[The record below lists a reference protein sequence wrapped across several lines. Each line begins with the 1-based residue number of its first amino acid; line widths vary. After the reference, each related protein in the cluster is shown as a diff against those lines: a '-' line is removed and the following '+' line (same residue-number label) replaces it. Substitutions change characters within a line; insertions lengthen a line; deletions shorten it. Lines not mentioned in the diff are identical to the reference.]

1 MSQKSS
7 MFKTAITASPLTGG
21 LAEDCFGERIEC
33 ANFRSDV
40 SLAATARVLF
50 DKRLADKEK
59 IRITLTPLYYNDG
72 FPAAQIKDAAMNL
85 KCGDLKIFS
94 VSTKTADLGKWIPAA
109 KDALKDSGLYELE
122 AIEKWFAA
130 TPTTALVYT
139 DKPYDPKIPR
149 SPVDNSKTIV
159 IVENMILSRWHL
171 IGALLP
177 RFLGKWFNEKPRT
190 ADETTMLQGFMAE
203 SPDILNAAFEK
214 YAQEYD
220 FRGMAIRSKL
230 KDFEVK
236 FAKVRAKTLEEQC
249 RNLDNEISDYSRR
262 IGEGLRKK
270 EDILAMLFGYQT
282 QSAKD
287 IEPLTMNYFLANKNL
302 YLQEAN
308 QDYLEF
314 YDTAWFTN
322 WDPDKADATFGRGH
336 CSNWLS
342 HNKKFG
348 ISDEDAML
356 LYKALFL
363 EETVKVKLWSHI
375 KLFLRGDDPMCIY
388 GGSSCLSDIHNALPN
403 PHHQY
408 NSCGGGNRSYVAQC
422 IIDRDIV
429 GALEQCISATAG
441 INLTEHA
448 SYQYFCRDLF
458 DPAFG
463 EVVYINELGEFKTA
477 KDAIEWL
484 KEKQNGKKQEAE
496 KEAKEATE

>member
-7 MFKTAITASPLTGG
+7 MFKTAITASPLTGD

-214 YAQEYD
+214 YAQ
-220 FRGMAIRSKL
+220 
-230 KDFEVK
+230 
-236 FAKVRAKTLEEQC
+236 
-249 RNLDNEISDYSRR
+249 
-262 IGEGLRKK
+262 
-270 EDILAMLFGYQT
+270 
-282 QSAKD
+282 
-287 IEPLTMNYFLANKNL
+287 
-302 YLQEAN
+302 
-308 QDYLEF
+308 
-314 YDTAWFTN
+314 
-322 WDPDKADATFGRGH
+322 
-336 CSNWLS
+336 
-342 HNKKFG
+342 
-348 ISDEDAML
+348 
-356 LYKALFL
+356 
-363 EETVKVKLWSHI
+363 
-375 KLFLRGDDPMCIY
+375 
-388 GGSSCLSDIHNALPN
+388 
-403 PHHQY
+403 
-408 NSCGGGNRSYVAQC
+408 
-422 IIDRDIV
+422 
-429 GALEQCISATAG
+429 
-441 INLTEHA
+441 
-448 SYQYFCRDLF
+448 
-458 DPAFG
+458 
-463 EVVYINELGEFKTA
+463 
-477 KDAIEWL
+477 
-484 KEKQNGKKQEAE
+484 
-496 KEAKEATE
+496 